1 MKVDYQQWV
10 DAINKGTKWASDYF
24 YCLACATRWE
34 WTAQNSRIL
43 FYLLVLAPLFL
54 SAIPITSST
63 IFILHTYARKPSSI
77 ICQTFWHISS
87 PSSET
92 IFNHYSFMWISLSH
106 SLFVDTSLKWILLI
120 PVIAATTTS
129 NIGSDG
135 SLNFKQHSPFFISP
149 SMHWIFIKCCCLPFN
164 CQSKM
169 SKNSS

>member
-34 WTAQNSRIL
+34 WTAQYSRIL

-92 IFNHYSFMWISLSH
+92 IFNHYSFMWISLS
-106 SLFVDTSLKWILLI
+106 LTLCRYVTQMNIADT
-120 PVIAATTTS
+120 
-129 NIGSDG
+129 
-135 SLNFKQHSPFFISP
+135 
-149 SMHWIFIKCCCLPFN
+149 C
-164 CQSKM
+164 
-169 SKNSS
+169 NSSHDDIKHRQWWVVKF